1 LLFNRFFPIVD
12 TCFSCEDIAR
22 QSCATVRRWQFF
34 WQIFASYIFSK
45 LCVQHISD
53 MHSKF
58 ALPHDFVILA
68 WLREATRQISTGFA
82 SWLRYCTDVA
92 QRRLNKLC
100 TMFGSLMC
108 WYTMYIHDT
117 LSGALALQRNF
128 VRCNIHFASKSCV
141 LRYWQHSCKTLEQWG
156 QPNFVAFSTYIR
168 QGGHHSEH
176 RPTL

>member
-117 LSGALALQRNF
+117 IVGG
-128 VRCNIHFASKSCV
+128 SCSPTEFCQVQYSLCVQV
-141 LRYWQHSCKTLEQWG
+141 LRSTILAAFLQDTRAVGAAKLCGVQHLYSAG
-156 QPNFVAFSTYIR
+156 
-168 QGGHHSEH
+168 
-176 RPTL
+176 RPSQ

>member
-1 LLFNRFFPIVD
+1 MLFNRFFPIVD

-92 QRRLNKLC
+92 QRRPTTIC
-100 TMFGSLMC
+100 TMIGHLNG
-108 WYTMYIHDT
+108 WYTIGPIYCW
-117 LSGALALQRNF
+117 G
-128 VRCNIHFASKSCV
+128 SCPVTEFCQVQYSLCVQV
-141 LRYWQHSCKTLEQWG
+141 LRSPILTALLHGT
-156 QPNFVAFSTYIR
+156 
-168 QGGHHSEH
+168 
-176 RPTL
+176 